1 SVIFLLSLQ
10 LDASFSCKGPATEE
24 PISVHSTTG
33 ASTAHLPGMH
43 QSAGLRT
50 VPSSS
55 VHMGPAD
62 SAPDLYGRLV
72 TDDQEPTPE
81 ERFSDFLT
89 LQSERCLTTPQT
101 SAFGSLS
108 AYEWNPS
115 NPDQGHKTPSHRTTT
130 LNGLL
135 AVHLV
140 AGNGL
145 SSSQILLRDL
155 YCVIEMDSIRK
166 ARSMIR
172 TSTSYFEWNEVFEL
186 DLEENRFLAFLLY
199 QWDPRTKH
207 RLCFYGG
214 IDLRN
219 LVTRLTT
226 LQASISSPSNPHV
239 LLSPALNILPTKF
252 DKIALQLEPR
262 GVLYLEFSYY
272 PIEKLFHRYQSSVA
286 ASMSPPSVSDD
297 VLFGVDIEELMER
310 ERIVTQLSNCR
321 FPTNSTAVSGGTSRS
336 GAKCVHIPLFIRK
349 CIEEIDRR
357 GTEVVGIYRLAGS
370 VWMKLQVREL
380 FNRVTRTTL
389 RAIFH
394 GDRKALEGITG
405 SIDLSP
411 EAVPIYPMQSTVAH
425 LSLLALFKDFL
436 RELPEPL
443 FTSAL
448 YPMFYDAMQVT
459 LPGFAQSGAKL
470 MLNILDCL
478 PTNNQEILLYLLD
491 HFKRVTNNSDL
502 NKMNTHNLA
511 TCLAPVLF
519 YPAPNAARTL
529 DPAILE
535 PRHMTDILK
544 FILEIWPDER
554 STFAQLTSL
563 DSWTPSSP
571 LTMEE
576 QEHRLQQQQQQQQH
590 HQLQQQRKY
599 ENQWID
605 YPFFGRGQSLKQT
618 TYPLYHHPHYHRTP
632 SAARSTLSGPAAP
645 GTEELS
651 PKLGHRS
658 ASLSTKL
665 RQEYIGRSGRLKY
678 NAAAL
683 VGTGPPCVQLSETYS
698 GPEPIPRT
706 PYDRLP
712 GPSSFRPRPQRKA
725 NSQGDV
731 LNLEQREPRRA
742 RHPRFHDIPTTSSTD
757 SGTRSSL
764 SAGGQRMAS
773 ASSSRTQVPGAIKLR
788 STMRSFSQERPVYPH
803 SPRPS
808 HRSYP
813 FT

>member
-1 SVIFLLSLQ
+1 MS
-10 LDASFSCKGPATEE
+10 G
-24 PISVHSTTG
+24 
-33 ASTAHLPGMH
+33 STAQMPSLHP
-43 QSAGLRT
+43 SAGLRA
-50 VPSSS
+50 VPSTSM
-55 VHMGPAD
+55 HIGPSD
-62 SAPDLYGRLV
+62 TVPDLYGRLV
-72 TDDQEPTPE
+72 TDDKEPTPE

-101 SAFGSLS
+101 SACGSLS
-108 AYEWNPS
+108 AYDWNPS
-115 NPDQGHKTPSHRTTT
+115 NPDHLNKTPSHRVNT

-135 AVHLV
+135 AIHLV

-186 DLEENRFLAFLLY
+186 DLEDNRFLAFLLY

-219 LVTRLTT
+219 LVNRLSA
-226 LQASISSPSNPHV
+226 LQTGVKSHTNCHV
-239 LLSPALNILPTKF
+239 LLSPALNIVPAKF

-272 PIEKLFHRYQSSVA
+272 PIEKIFHRYQSPVA

-297 VLFGVDIEELMER
+297 VLFGVDIDELMER
-310 ERIVTQLSNCR
+310 ERIVAELSDCR
-321 FPTNSTAVSGGTSRS
+321 FPTTVGGGSRPGS
-336 GAKCVHIPLFIRK
+336 NCVYIPLFIRK

-411 EAVPIYPMQSTVAH
+411 ERVPDIHAIT
-425 LSLLALFKDFL
+425 ALFKDFL

-478 PTNNQEILLYLLD
+478 PTNNQVRTLRTC
-491 HFKRVTNNSDL
+491 F
-502 NKMNTHNLA
+502 
-511 TCLAPVLF
+511 CLAL
-519 YPAPNAARTL
+519 
-529 DPAILE
+529 
-535 PRHMTDILK
+535 
-544 FILEIWPDER
+544 
-554 STFAQLTSL
+554 
-563 DSWTPSSP
+563 
-571 LTMEE
+571 
-576 QEHRLQQQQQQQQH
+576 
-590 HQLQQQRKY
+590 
-599 ENQWID
+599 
-605 YPFFGRGQSLKQT
+605 
-618 TYPLYHHPHYHRTP
+618 
-632 SAARSTLSGPAAP
+632 
-645 GTEELS
+645 
-651 PKLGHRS
+651 
-658 ASLSTKL
+658 
-665 RQEYIGRSGRLKY
+665 
-678 NAAAL
+678 
-683 VGTGPPCVQLSETYS
+683 CV
-698 GPEPIPRT
+698 
-706 PYDRLP
+706 
-712 GPSSFRPRPQRKA
+712 
-725 NSQGDV
+725 
-731 LNLEQREPRRA
+731 
-742 RHPRFHDIPTTSSTD
+742 
-757 SGTRSSL
+757 
-764 SAGGQRMAS
+764 
-773 ASSSRTQVPGAIKLR
+773 
-788 STMRSFSQERPVYPH
+788 
-803 SPRPS
+803 
-808 HRSYP
+808 
-813 FT
+813 